1 MSKQFCQSCSMPL
14 DKDPK
19 NGGSERDGTKSQKY
33 CSFCYESGEF
43 VSPEIDTAKKMQD
56 FCVMKMKEDGMN
68 GILAWLLTRGI
79 PRLDRWK

>member
-1 MSKQFCQSCSMPL
+1 MPL